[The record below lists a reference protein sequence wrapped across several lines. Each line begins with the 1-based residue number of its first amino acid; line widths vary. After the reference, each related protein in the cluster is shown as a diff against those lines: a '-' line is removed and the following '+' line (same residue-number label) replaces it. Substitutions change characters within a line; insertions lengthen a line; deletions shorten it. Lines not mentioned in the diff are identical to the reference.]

1 MKISPQRGHEDGG
14 GLHSKNDE
22 KNGKMMLMS
31 FLRHITLG
39 TSTFN
44 HLLQYTLAPIHS

>member
-1 MKISPQRGHEDGG
+1 
-14 GLHSKNDE
+14 
-22 KNGKMMLMS
+22 MMLMS

>member
-22 KNGKMMLMS
+22 KMG
-31 FLRHITLG
+31 R
-39 TSTFN
+39 
-44 HLLQYTLAPIHS
+44 